1 MKSRLDADKK
11 VIELLFEQAD
21 ILTEEPIENGIN
33 LEKKVVLSMAIRLK
47 AEEYMIK
54 KIDNNEWVSK
64 ISGNQ
69 TGKLFGKFKNT
80 VWI

>member
-1 MKSRLDADKK
+1 
-11 VIELLFEQAD
+11 
-21 ILTEEPIENGIN
+21 
-33 LEKKVVLSMAIRLK
+33 MAIRLK

-69 TGKLFGKFKNT
+69 TGKLFGKFKKQF
-80 VWI
+80 